1 MSSNQAYEQD
11 GSAIDCKERTDA
23 VELGGKDLQDHEC
36 EGELREGRS
45 DVGAL
50 ERPLRCTDL
59 DQLRR
64 RENDRPSAMI
74 SEVITVRSMHLTDVS
89 TGCLIYISRSR

>member
-11 GSAIDCKERTDA
+11 GRAIYRKERTDA

-45 DVGAL
+45 DVGAF
-50 ERPLRCTDL
+50 ECPLRGTDL
-59 DQLRR
+59 DQLWRR
-64 RENDRPSAMI
+64 QYDRPSAMI
-74 SEVITVRSMHLTDVS
+74 SEVITVRSMHLIDVS
-89 TGCLIYISRSR
+89 TGCLN